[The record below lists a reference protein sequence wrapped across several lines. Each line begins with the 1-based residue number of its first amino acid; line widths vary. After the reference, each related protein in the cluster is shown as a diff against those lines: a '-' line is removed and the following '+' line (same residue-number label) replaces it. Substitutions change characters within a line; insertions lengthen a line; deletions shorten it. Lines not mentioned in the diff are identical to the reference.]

1 MPELPPNEAQRLAR
15 LHALQVLDTPPEP
28 LFDSLA
34 RLAAATCGVP
44 IALLSLVD
52 GHRQWFKANVGLE
65 GTAETAREAAF
76 CAHTILDDGL
86 MEVRDASADPRFAD
100 NVLVQGD
107 PFIRFYAGVP
117 LDLGDG
123 LHPGTLCVIDRE
135 PRTLTPAQR
144 QTLTELARIA
154 AQALLVR
161 EAEQRAAR
169 AAAEALMERERKFR
183 ELSDFSPLGV
193 FHTDAHG
200 RCTYAN
206 AAWQQIYGLS
216 LEEAL
221 GDGWAR
227 TLHAEDAAGVAAEWQ
242 VTALA
247 GLPFDKAFRVRRP
260 DGSVRHV
267 RSRARRMD
275 GVQGEGHGFVG
286 IVEDITDALAA
297 QAQLAAMPAT
307 DIAFCGVDD
316 PTCEA
321 CQ

>member
-15 LHALQVLDTPPEP
+15 MHALQVLDTPPEP

-242 VTALA
+242 VT
-247 GLPFDKAFRVRRP
+247 VN
-260 DGSVRHV
+260 
-267 RSRARRMD
+267 
-275 GVQGEGHGFVG
+275 
-286 IVEDITDALAA
+286 
-297 QAQLAAMPAT
+297 
-307 DIAFCGVDD
+307 
-316 PTCEA
+316 
-321 CQ
+321 